1 MFCSVLISIA
11 SQLRPASTFAGRAT
25 THLYLATMGT
35 STAWPSRT
43 GWGQTLAASDL
54 SKEHRYVT
62 PHWWHPPRLTQS
74 FRTYSHSGRS
84 SRKGERCHLPL
95 RRDPASSAKFW
106 ALFGHLRV
114 VPSLTLPGN
123 NYWPWQHSIPQWL
136 PSILSAF
143 GVLKVLKVTDSSIA
157 DFMYPHLSC

>member
-1 MFCSVLISIA
+1 MTCLHLCREGYNTPLPGYHGYLNSLAITHG
-11 SQLRPASTFAGRAT
+11 LR
-25 THLYLATMGT
+25 
-35 STAWPSRT
+35 
-43 GWGQTLAASDL
+43 GQTLAASDL
-54 SKEHRYVT
+54 SQEHRYVT

-84 SRKGERCHLPL
+84 SRKGERRHLPL
-95 RRDPASSAKFW
+95 RWDPASSAKFW
-106 ALFGHLRV
+106 ASFGHLRV
-114 VPSLTLPGN
+114 VPSLTLSGN

-143 GVLKVLKVTDSSIA
+143 GVLKVLKVTDSSTA